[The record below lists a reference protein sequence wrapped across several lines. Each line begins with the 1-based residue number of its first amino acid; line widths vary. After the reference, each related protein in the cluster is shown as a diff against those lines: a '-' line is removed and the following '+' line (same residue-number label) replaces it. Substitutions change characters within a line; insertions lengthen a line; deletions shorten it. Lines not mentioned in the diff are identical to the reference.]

1 MVPGSCCKTDPEKYP
16 VITPHDAHCI
26 YVPTNYN
33 SHWNKVRDAIIK
45 NFKEARNVINLMLSL
60 NYWQ

>member
-45 NFKEARNVINLMLSL
+45 KL
-60 NYWQ
+60 